1 MAEYKG
7 IKGFKVQTVSTDP
20 AASIIA
26 TGTWSSGGNMNTGR
40 TAGAGSG
47 TQTASIF
54 AGGTPPTTAKTELY
68 NGSAWTE
75 TTDMNTA
82 RSELSAATVA
92 PSTEALVFA
101 GHTGTYPTQTPSTAN
116 EHWNGS
122 AWTELADLNTGR
134 WAGAGAGISYTAA
147 LFFGGLVPPNTA
159 ATESWNGTSWT
170 EVNDLNTPRY
180 YLAGTGSNTAA
191 IAIGG
196 SPTTDSVEQ
205 WNGTSW
211 TATTNFPTASEYIAA
226 AGASYT
232 SCLALGVTPSS
243 TGAKNIFWNGTSWTE
258 LADYSIG
265 RINGVGTGTSS
276 SALLSGGNPSP
287 VNNSTEEWTV
297 TATPTTFSKSNLG
310 QVFYNS
316 TSDAFKVTK
325 QSIPAGTW
333 ASGGNL
339 NTARRGL
346 GGAGI
351 QTAGLGFA
359 GYSTTVL
366 AITESYNGTSWT
378 EVNDLNTARQI
389 LGSAGTVNT
398 ASLGFGGD
406 INPPVGT
413 ATANTELWNGSSWT
427 EVNNLNTARIN
438 LKGFG
443 TSSAAIAAA
452 GEPNSALV
460 ENWDGTSWTETTEI
474 NTGRQSI
481 GAAGISNTAGIIFGG
496 GGPEG
501 ETETWNGS
509 SWTEVND
516 LNTGR
521 RSLSGSGDSSNALAM
536 GGITTTAQAVVE
548 AWNGSSWTEIAD
560 LATGRGDAGSS
571 HGAGNTT
578 ALFFGGSNPAIA
590 NTEEWTAPTVN
601 STLTVS

>member
-20 AASIIA
+20 AASPIA
-26 TGTWSSGGNMNTGR
+26 GGTWASGGNMNTGR

-287 VNNSTEEWTV
+287 VNNSTEEWT
-297 TATPTTFSKSNLG
+297 TTPAPSFQKENLG

-316 TSDAFKVTK
+316 TSNAFKVTK
-325 QSIPAGTW
+325 QSVPAGTW
-333 ASGGNL
+333 ASSTSL
-339 NTARRGL
+339 NTARYGHIGVGTTTAAIAATGSTDPGPYVTNTELWDGSSWTEVNENNTARYSFE
-346 GGAGI
+346 GAGTY
-351 QTAGLGFA
+351 TAAIMAGGYDGSNKDLTESWNGTNWTEVSEINTARNSTGSFGTSTDAFVIA
-359 GYSTTVL
+359 GYTTVSVTNVESWNGS
-366 AITESYNGTSWT
+366 AWTETTDVNTARYGIMCAGTTPDGIAVGGNSPAFANTEKWNGSAWTETGDLNTARGSGSASKNGNSSDVLVASGNPFTVNTELFNGTSWT
-378 EVNDLNTARQI
+378 EVNNLATPRYVGANGGT
-389 LGSAGTVNT
+389 SAGM
-398 ASLGFGGD
+398 L
-406 INPPVGT
+406 
-413 ATANTELWNGSSWT
+413 
-427 EVNNLNTARIN
+427 
-438 LKGFG
+438 
-443 TSSAAIAAA
+443 
-452 GEPNSALV
+452 
-460 ENWDGTSWTETTEI
+460 
-474 NTGRQSI
+474 
-481 GAAGISNTAGIIFGG
+481 IFGG
-496 GGPEG
+496 Y
-501 ETETWNGS
+501 
-509 SWTEVND
+509 
-516 LNTGR
+516 
-521 RSLSGSGDSSNALAM
+521 LSDNS
-536 GGITTTAQAVVE
+536 ITAV
-548 AWNGSSWTEIAD
+548 S
-560 LATGRGDAGSS
+560 
-571 HGAGNTT
+571 
-578 ALFFGGSNPAIA
+578 
-590 NTEEWTAPTVN
+590 EEWTAATLN
-601 STLTVS
+601 STLTAS

>member
-20 AASIIA
+20 AASPIA
-26 TGTWSSGGNMNTGR
+26 GGTWASGGNMNTGR

-287 VNNSTEEWTV
+287 VNNSTEEWT
-297 TATPTTFSKSNLG
+297 TTPAPSFQKENLG

-316 TSDAFKVTK
+316 TSNAFKVTK
-325 QSIPAGTW
+325 QSVPAGTW
-333 ASGGNL
+333 ASSTSL
-339 NTARRGL
+339 NTARYGHIGVGTTTAAIAATGSTDPGPYVTNTELWDGSSWTEVNENNTARYSFE
-346 GGAGI
+346 GAGTY
-351 QTAGLGFA
+351 TAAIMAGGYDGSNKDLTESWNGTNWTEVSEINTARNSTGSFGTSTDAFVIA
-359 GYSTTVL
+359 GYTTVSVTNVESWNGS
-366 AITESYNGTSWT
+366 AWTETTDVNTARYGIMCAGTTPDGIAVGGNSPAFANTEKWNGSAWTETGDLNTARGSGSASKNGNSSDVLVASGDPFTVNTELFNGTSWT
-378 EVNDLNTARQI
+378 EVNNLATPRYVGANGGT
-389 LGSAGTVNT
+389 SAGM
-398 ASLGFGGD
+398 L
-406 INPPVGT
+406 
-413 ATANTELWNGSSWT
+413 
-427 EVNNLNTARIN
+427 
-438 LKGFG
+438 
-443 TSSAAIAAA
+443 
-452 GEPNSALV
+452 
-460 ENWDGTSWTETTEI
+460 
-474 NTGRQSI
+474 
-481 GAAGISNTAGIIFGG
+481 IFGG
-496 GGPEG
+496 Y
-501 ETETWNGS
+501 
-509 SWTEVND
+509 
-516 LNTGR
+516 
-521 RSLSGSGDSSNALAM
+521 LSDNS
-536 GGITTTAQAVVE
+536 ITAV
-548 AWNGSSWTEIAD
+548 S
-560 LATGRGDAGSS
+560 
-571 HGAGNTT
+571 
-578 ALFFGGSNPAIA
+578 
-590 NTEEWTAPTVN
+590 EEWTAATLN
-601 STLTVS
+601 STLTAS

>member
-1 MAEYKG
+1 MTTLKNLKG
-7 IKGFKVQTVSTDP
+7 TAIQFLDADP
-20 AASIIA
+20 VVYAGS
-26 TGTWSSGGNMNTGR
+26 WSSGGSLNTARTALQSSGTGTDNAIVGGGYNASSSPSRVQSEQYNGTAWTETNNINNSRMFGSGAGTATAAIISGGDPGGYTETWDGSSWSEVAEMNTAR
-40 TAGAGSG
+40 NQQQNIG
-47 TQTASIF
+47 TVPSALAI
-54 AGGTPPTTAKTELY
+54 GGGNPSAVTNVESW

-75 TTDMNTA
+75 TATDLNTA
-82 RSELSAATVA
+82 KKYVVGTGIVTAC
-92 PSTEALVFA
+92 LV
-101 GHTGTYPTQTPSTAN
+101 TGTPATTEQFNGSSWTEIAESNTDHRSGAASGIVTDALFYGGDNGPGYVSKTET
-116 EHWNGS
+116 WNGS
-122 AWTELADLNTGR
+122 AWTEVSDLATGTSYLGGTQNSSSGNTNSL
-134 WAGAGAGISYTAA
+134 A
-147 LFFGGLVPPNTA
+147 FGGGTPSQTT
-159 ATESWNGTSWT
+159 ATEEWSF
-170 EVNDLNTPRY
+170 P
-180 YLAGTGSNTAA
+180 
-191 IAIGG
+191 
-196 SPTTDSVEQ
+196 P
-205 WNGTSW
+205 
-211 TATTNFPTASEYIAA
+211 PTASALQEGDMWFNSSSSTLKGYGTA
-226 AGASYT
+226 AG
-232 SCLALGVTPSS
+232 
-243 TGAKNIFWNGTSWTE
+243 I
-258 LADYSIG
+258 
-265 RINGVGTGTSS
+265 
-276 SALLSGGNPSP
+276 P
-287 VNNSTEEWTV
+287 V
-297 TATPTTFSKSNLG
+297 
-310 QVFYNS
+310 
-316 TSDAFKVTK
+316 
-325 QSIPAGTW
+325 GTW
-333 ASGGNL
+333 ASGGSL

-427 EVNNLNTARIN
+427 EVNNLNTARKN

-509 SWTEVND
+509 SWTEVSD

-536 GGITTTAQAVVE
+536 GGITTTDQAVVE

-578 ALFFGGSNPAIA
+578 ALFFGGDNPPIA
-590 NTEEWTAPTVN
+590 NTEEFTASAAVTTVTT
-601 STLTVS
+601 S